1 MNKGGLQGL
10 LFPPV
15 KWTWEVPPLKKHY
28 EALEQLVNTEG
39 FISTSHG
46 LQQTLKQDQ
55 LQFSMPRD
63 FHVFSKTKE
72 VLSKRCT

>member
-1 MNKGGLQGL
+1 MNKGGLWGL
-10 LFPPV
+10 LPPS
-15 KWTWEVPPLKKHY
+15 KMNLGSTTIKKHHK
-28 EALEQLVNTEG
+28 ALKQLVNTEG

-63 FHVFSKTKE
+63 LHDFPKMKE